1 MQLKFLAVLVSSAV
15 CSSLAL
21 AAVPNVSEATK
32 ASAEAINSDPVMQ
45 KIKKELERFDFKEL
59 EEENIWHLTTGK
71 YYVTRNDASLICF
84 TIGENSQN
92 SFNIIT
98 THSDTPAFRLKP
110 QNESYEN
117 EFWYID
123 YDKTKNTYSMDY
135 YIDGQVTK
143 TPLTSQEV
151 KDYELIVG
159 MTYLPYE
166 DDRLMPMVSIKD
178 SIKIDVDSALFDLE
192 LKNKKKIK

>member
-1 MQLKFLAVLVSSAV
+1 MERILDIEHNKRNENNEISSF
-15 CSSLAL
+15 
-21 AAVPNVSEATK
+21 
-32 ASAEAINSDPVMQ
+32 I
-45 KIKKELERFDFKEL
+45 KELENALKNNNLENTQEKNIMNKGLYDEVLIEIELAPKYKSKLNRIIKECM
-59 EEENIWHLTTGK
+59 K
-71 YYVTRNDASLICF
+71 
-84 TIGENSQN
+84 
-92 SFNIIT
+92 
-98 THSDTPAFRLKP
+98 
-110 QNESYEN
+110 NESYEN

-192 LKNKKKIK
+192 LKNKKKIKWGIYEKK